1 MVLGTQACPSS
12 SVEYCMYKESL
23 SVDKQVKQRKRQG
36 GKEVERLVSLCGD
49 GWKKLDEW
57 SSWWC
62 VIHKAVGQQ

>member
-12 SVEYCMYKESL
+12 PAEYCMYKESL
-23 SVDKQVKQRKRQG
+23 SVDKQVKQRKRQERKG
-36 GKEVERLVSLCGD
+36 VEHMVSLHGD

-62 VIHKAVGQQ
+62 ALHKAIGQQ